1 MKFFTQTWFIAGI
14 EAQFFRRFPRLL
26 LAALVVTAIPALY
39 TLIYLSSV
47 WDPAANSGAL
57 PVALVNLDQGV
68 EYREHVFNA
77 GWDVAAA
84 LREKHVFGFQDFAD
98 EALARQQVR
107 EGKMAFALIIP
118 KDFSSNAIPGQEAGA
133 GKLVVYTSEG
143 NNFEGAMIARQFARE
158 LGHDVNENLNERRW
172 KLVLSSAAG
181 SQRNVDRLHE
191 GVDRLRAGA
200 TELSTAAKQAVSG
213 ARSVATG
220 SDKLSTG
227 VGQLTAGFKQLSSGL
242 KSLDAK
248 RAPNADLVRL
258 KSGADALAAGHI
270 ELGKGMSEL
279 QSGGHSLHEAVSG
292 FQEEAH
298 SSLLVPD
305 KIGDGLDQLSGSLA
319 KLDAGLQAATE
330 AQLKLQDGA
339 NKVSAGVSTLTSG
352 MRAINAGVHSAVT
365 KLPDDSQLDD
375 LDAGASTLAS
385 GATSLADGNQ
395 RVKAGADRLGAGLD
409 LLATSLPARVEKF
422 DGSPQGLANSVKP
435 VVEIEAPVLNSG
447 SGFAANVIPAA
458 LWLGAGVAAFLIHIR
473 VLPRHAR
480 YFSHPAQAI
489 GKILIPALLV
499 LLQSVL
505 VWLSVTTILKMQ
517 IAHPVAFALS
527 LFLSSLTFL
536 AIVFALTRAFGDAG
550 KALAMIFLA
559 VQLSSSGGILPV
571 ELSGSLFAHISPWL
585 PLTWVVRALKATMFG
600 AFELQWGY
608 PLLVVGLTGGMALLS
623 ACYIGRWRF
632 VKHTQVRPA
641 VDF

>member
-1 MKFFTQTWFIAGI
+1 
-14 EAQFFRRFPRLL
+14 
-26 LAALVVTAIPALY
+26 
-39 TLIYLSSV
+39 
-47 WDPAANSGAL
+47 
-57 PVALVNLDQGV
+57 
-68 EYREHVFNA
+68 
-77 GWDVAAA
+77 
-84 LREKHVFGFQDFAD
+84 
-98 EALARQQVR
+98 
-107 EGKMAFALIIP
+107 
-118 KDFSSNAIPGQEAGA
+118 
-133 GKLVVYTSEG
+133 
-143 NNFEGAMIARQFARE
+143 
-158 LGHDVNENLNERRW
+158 
-172 KLVLSSAAG
+172 
-181 SQRNVDRLHE
+181 
-191 GVDRLRAGA
+191 
-200 TELSTAAKQAVSG
+200 
-213 ARSVATG
+213 
-220 SDKLSTG
+220 
-227 VGQLTAGFKQLSSGL
+227 
-242 KSLDAK
+242 
-248 RAPNADLVRL
+248 
-258 KSGADALAAGHI
+258 
-270 ELGKGMSEL
+270 MSEL

-339 NKVSAGVSTLTSG
+339 NKVSAGVGTLTSG

-365 KLPDDSQLDD
+365 KLPEDSQLDD

-409 LLATSLPARVEKF
+409 LLATSLPARVEMF

-527 LFLSSLTFL
+527 LLLSSLTFL

-600 AFELQWGY
+600 AFEMQWGY